1 MQIKELDIQS
11 KIINMS
17 KANLQEMIDAGVH
30 FGYTKTRRHPSAK
43 PFIFDT
49 KNKVDVID
57 LEKTS
62 DLLTKAEEFV
72 ASLGK
77 DGKKILF
84 VGTKAEAQE
93 VTRTSADA
101 LRMPYVTNRWIG
113 GTLTNFTEIKRRVDI
128 LVDLKDK
135 KSKGLLEK
143 YTKKEQSDFSR
154 QINKMEGY
162 FGGLV
167 GMDKKPDALFIIDVK
182 KEVNAVKEAIQLK
195 IPVITI
201 SSTDCDISE
210 VAYPIVANDAAISSL
225 KLLTNKIVKAYESA
239 K

>member
-1 MQIKELDIQS
+1 MKKEIQEL
-11 KIINMS
+11 
-17 KANLQEMIDAGVH
+17 ADAGVH

-49 KNKVDVID
+49 KNKID
-57 LEKTS
+57 IIDIEQTEE
-62 DLLTKAEEFV
+62 LLKKASEFL

-77 DGKKILF
+77 ENKVVLF
-84 VGTKAEAQE
+84 VGTKAEARE
-93 VTRTSADA
+93 ATRTGADS
-101 LRMPYVTNRWIG
+101 LKMPYVTNRWIG

-135 KSKGLLEK
+135 QEKGLLDK
-143 YTKKEQSDFSR
+143 YTKKERSDFSR

-167 GMDKKPDALFIIDVK
+167 GMTKKPDAIFIIDVK
-182 KEVNAVKEAIQLK
+182 KEINAFKEALQLK
-195 IPVITI
+195 IPVISI
-201 SSTDCDISE
+201 SNTDCDISE
-210 VAYPIVANDAAISSL
+210 VQFPIVANDASVTSL
-225 KLLTNKIVKAYESA
+225 KFLTNKLVEAYKSG

>member
-1 MQIKELDIQS
+1 
-11 KIINMS
+11 MS
-17 KANLQEMIDAGVH
+17 KENLQEMIDAGIH

-49 KNKVDVID
+49 KNKIDIID
-57 LEKTS
+57 LEKTA
-62 DLLTKAEEFV
+62 DLLKKAEEFV
-72 ASLGK
+72 ATLSK

-93 VTRTSADA
+93 VTRNAADT

-135 KSKGLLEK
+135 KAKGQLEK

-167 GMDKKPDALFIIDVK
+167 GMDKKPDALFVIDVK
-182 KEVNAVKEAIQLK
+182 KEINAVKEAIQLK
-195 IPVITI
+195 IPVVTI
-201 SSTDCDISE
+201 SSTDCDISDI
-210 VAYPIVANDAAISSL
+210 AYPIIANDSAILSL
-225 KLLTNKIVKAYESA
+225 KLLTNRIVNAFSSA

>member
-1 MQIKELDIQS
+1 
-11 KIINMS
+11 MS
-17 KANLQEMIDAGVH
+17 KENLQEMIDAGVH

-49 KNKVDVID
+49 KNKIDIID
-57 LEKTS
+57 LEKTT
-62 DLLTKAEEFV
+62 DLLKKAEEFM
-72 ASLGK
+72 ASLAK
-77 DGKKILF
+77 DNKKVLF

-93 VTRTSADA
+93 ITRNAADT

-143 YTKKEQSDFSR
+143 YTKKEQSDFGR

-162 FGGLV
+162 FGGLI
-167 GMDKKPDALFIIDVK
+167 GMDKKPDVLFIIDVR
-182 KEVNAVKEAIQLK
+182 KEVNAIKEAIALK
-195 IPVITI
+195 IPVISI

-210 VAYPIVANDAAISSL
+210 VAYPIVANDAAMLSL
-225 KLLTNKIVKAYESA
+225 KLLTNKLVSAFDSA

>member
-1 MQIKELDIQS
+1 MAKE
-11 KIINMS
+11 
-17 KANLQEMIDAGVH
+17 NLQEMIDAGVH

-49 KNKVDVID
+49 KNKIDIID
-57 LEKTS
+57 LEKTT
-62 DLLTKAEEFV
+62 DLLKKAEEFM
-72 ASLGK
+72 ASLAK
-77 DGKKILF
+77 DNKKVLF

-93 VTRTSADA
+93 ITRNAADT

-143 YTKKEQSDFSR
+143 YTKKEQSDFGR

-162 FGGLV
+162 FGGLI
-167 GMDKKPDALFIIDVK
+167 GMDKKPDVLFIIDVR
-182 KEVNAVKEAIQLK
+182 KEVNAIKEAIALK
-195 IPVITI
+195 IPVISI

-210 VAYPIVANDAAISSL
+210 VAYPIVANDAAMLSL
-225 KLLTNKIVKAYESA
+225 KLLTNKLVSAFDSA

>member
-1 MQIKELDIQS
+1 MAKE
-11 KIINMS
+11 
-17 KANLQEMIDAGVH
+17 NLQEMIDAGVH

-49 KNKVDVID
+49 KNKIDVID
-57 LEKTS
+57 LEKTA
-62 DLLTKAEEFV
+62 DLLKKAEEFMT
-72 ASLGK
+72 SLAK
-77 DGKKILF
+77 DNKKVLF

-93 VTRTSADA
+93 ITKNAADT

-135 KSKGLLEK
+135 KSKGLLDK
-143 YTKKEQSDFSR
+143 YTKKEQSDFGR

-162 FGGLV
+162 FGGLI
-167 GMDKKPDALFIIDVK
+167 GMDKKPDALFIIDVR
-182 KEVNAVKEAIQLK
+182 KEVNAIKEAIALK
-195 IPVITI
+195 IPVISI

-210 VAYPIVANDAAISSL
+210 VTYPIVANDAAISSL
-225 KLLTNKIVKAYESA
+225 KLLTNKLVSAFDSA

>member
-1 MQIKELDIQS
+1 VQIKELDIQS
-11 KIINMS
+11 KIMA
-17 KANLQEMIDAGVH
+17 KENLQEMIDAGVH

-62 DLLTKAEEFV
+62 DLLKKAEEF
-72 ASLGK
+72 AAGLSK

-93 VTRTSADA
+93 VTRGAADA
-101 LRMPYVTNRWIG
+101 LKMPYVTNRWIG
-113 GTLTNFTEIKRRVDI
+113 GTLTNFSEIKRRVDI

-135 KSKGLLEK
+135 KAKGLLEK

-167 GMDKKPDALFIIDVK
+167 G
-182 KEVNAVKEAIQLK
+182 NG
-195 IPVITI
+195 
-201 SSTDCDISE
+201 
-210 VAYPIVANDAAISSL
+210 
-225 KLLTNKIVKAYESA
+225 
-239 K
+239 

>member
-1 MQIKELDIQS
+1 MQIKELEIQS
-11 KIINMS
+11 KIMA
-17 KANLQEMIDAGVH
+17 KENLQEMIDAGVH

-49 KNKVDVID
+49 KNKIDIID
-57 LEKTS
+57 LEKTT
-62 DLLTKAEEFV
+62 DLLKKAEEFM
-72 ASLGK
+72 ASLAK
-77 DGKKILF
+77 DNKKVLF

-93 VTRTSADA
+93 ITRNAADT

-143 YTKKEQSDFSR
+143 YTKKEQSDFGR

-162 FGGLV
+162 FGGLI
-167 GMDKKPDALFIIDVK
+167 GMDKKPDVLFIIDVR
-182 KEVNAVKEAIQLK
+182 KEVNAIKEAIALK
-195 IPVITI
+195 IPVISI

-210 VAYPIVANDAAISSL
+210 VAYPIVANDAAMLSL
-225 KLLTNKIVKAYESA
+225 KLLTNKLVSAFDSA

>member
-1 MQIKELDIQS
+1 MEKE
-11 KIINMS
+11 
-17 KANLQEMIDAGVH
+17 NLQQMIDAGVH
-30 FGYTKTRRHPSAK
+30 FGYSKTRRHPSAK

-49 KNKVDVID
+49 KNKIDIIDIEQTID
-57 LEKTS
+57 LLK
-62 DLLTKAEEFV
+62 KAEEYM
-72 ASLGK
+72 ASLAK
-77 DGKKILF
+77 DGKNVLF
-84 VGTKAEAQE
+84 VGTKAETSQLI
-93 VTRTSADA
+93 RTAADT
-101 LRMPYVTNRWIG
+101 LHMPYVTNRWIG

-135 KSKGLLEK
+135 KAKGLLDK

-167 GMDKKPDALFIIDVK
+167 GMSKKPDALFIVDVK
-182 KEVNAVKEAIQLK
+182 KEVNAIREAIQLK
-195 IPVITI
+195 IPVISI

-210 VAYPIVANDAAISSL
+210 VQFPIIANDSAVSSL
-225 KLLTNKIVKAYESA
+225 KFLIDRIVAAFNSA

>member
-1 MQIKELDIQS
+1 MAKE
-11 KIINMS
+11 
-17 KANLQEMIDAGVH
+17 NLQEMIDAGVH

-49 KNKVDVID
+49 KNKIDIID
-57 LEKTS
+57 LEKTA
-62 DLLTKAEEFV
+62 DLLKKAEEFM
-72 ASLGK
+72 ASLAK
-77 DGKKILF
+77 DGKKVLF
-84 VGTKAEAQE
+84 VGTKAEAGE
-93 VTRTSADA
+93 ITRNAADT
-101 LRMPYVTNRWIG
+101 LGMPYVTNRWIG

-162 FGGLV
+162 FGGLI
-167 GMDKKPDALFIIDVK
+167 GMDKKPDALFIIDVR
-182 KEVNAVKEAIQLK
+182 KEVNAIKEAIALK
-195 IPVITI
+195 IPVISI
-201 SSTDCDISE
+201 SSTDCDISD
-210 VAYPIVANDAAISSL
+210 VTYPIVANDAAISSL
-225 KLLTNKIVKAYESA
+225 KLLTNKVVTAFSNA

>member
-1 MQIKELDIQS
+1 
-11 KIINMS
+11 
-17 KANLQEMIDAGVH
+17 MIDAGVH

-49 KNKVDVID
+49 KNKIDIID
-57 LEKTS
+57 LEKTT
-62 DLLTKAEEFV
+62 DLLKKAEEFM
-72 ASLGK
+72 ASLAK
-77 DGKKILF
+77 DNKKVLF

-93 VTRTSADA
+93 ITRNAADT

-143 YTKKEQSDFSR
+143 YTKKEQSDFGR

-162 FGGLV
+162 FGGLI
-167 GMDKKPDALFIIDVK
+167 GMDKKPDVLFIIDVR
-182 KEVNAVKEAIQLK
+182 KEVNAIKEAIALK
-195 IPVITI
+195 IPVISI

-210 VAYPIVANDAAISSL
+210 VAYPIVANDAAMLSL
-225 KLLTNKIVKAYESA
+225 KLLTNKLVSAFDSA

>member
-11 KIINMS
+11 KNMT
-17 KANLQEMIDAGVH
+17 KENLQEMIDAGVH

-49 KNKVDVID
+49 KNKIDIID
-57 LEKTS
+57 LDKTA
-62 DLLTKAEEFV
+62 DLLKKAEEF
-72 ASLGK
+72 AAALAK

-84 VGTKAEAQE
+84 VGTKAEAGE
-93 VTRTSADA
+93 LTKNAADT

-135 KSKGLLEK
+135 KAKGQLEK

-167 GMDKKPDALFIIDVK
+167 GMDKKPDAIFIIDVK
-182 KEVNAVKEAIQLK
+182 KEINAVKEAIQLK

-210 VAYPIVANDAAISSL
+210 IDYPIVANDSAILSL
-225 KLLTNKIVKAYESA
+225 KLLVDKIVAAFNSA

>member
-11 KIINMS
+11 KNMS
-17 KANLQEMIDAGVH
+17 KENLQEMIDAGIH

-49 KNKVDVID
+49 KNKIDIID
-57 LEKTS
+57 LEKTA
-62 DLLTKAEEFV
+62 DLLKKAEEFV
-72 ASLGK
+72 ATLSK

-93 VTRTSADA
+93 VTRNAADT

-135 KSKGLLEK
+135 KAKGQLEK

-167 GMDKKPDALFIIDVK
+167 GMDKKPDALFVIDVK
-182 KEVNAVKEAIQLK
+182 KEINAVKEAIQLK
-195 IPVITI
+195 IPVVTI
-201 SSTDCDISE
+201 SSTDCDISDI
-210 VAYPIVANDAAISSL
+210 AYPIIANDSAILSL
-225 KLLTNKIVKAYESA
+225 KLLTNRIVNAFSSA

>member
-1 MQIKELDIQS
+1 MQIHELYNYRAQI
-11 KIINMS
+11 MS

-49 KNKVDVID
+49 KNKVDIID
-57 LEKTS
+57 LEKTA
-62 DLLTKAEEFV
+62 DLLKKAEEFI

-93 VTRTSADA
+93 VTKNAADT

-113 GTLTNFTEIKRRVDI
+113 GTLTNFSEIKRRVDI

-135 KSKGLLEK
+135 RAKGLLEK

-167 GMDKKPDALFIIDVK
+167 GMDRKPDALFVIDTK
-182 KEVNAVKEAIQLK
+182 KEINAVKEAQALK
-195 IPVITI
+195 IPVISI
-201 SSTDCDISE
+201 SSTDCDISDIT
-210 VAYPIVANDAAISSL
+210 YPVVANDSAISSL
-225 KLLTNKIVKAYESA
+225 KILTNSIVSA
-239 K
+239 FSSNA

>member
-1 MQIKELDIQS
+1 
-11 KIINMS
+11 MS
-17 KANLQEMIDAGVH
+17 KVNLQEMIDAGVH

-49 KNKVDVID
+49 KNKVDIID

-72 ASLGK
+72 AGLSK
-77 DGKKILF
+77 DGKKVLF

-93 VTRTSADA
+93 VTRGAADA
-101 LRMPYVTNRWIG
+101 LKMPYVTNRWIG

-162 FGGLV
+162 FGGLI
-167 GMDKKPDALFIIDVK
+167 GMDKKPDAVFIIDVK
-182 KEVNAVKEAIQLK
+182 KEINAIKEAIALK
-195 IPVITI
+195 IPVVTI

-210 VAYPIVANDAAISSL
+210 VAYPVVANDAAISSL

>member
-1 MQIKELDIQS
+1 VQIKELEIQS
-11 KIINMS
+11 KIMA
-17 KANLQEMIDAGVH
+17 KENLQEMIDAGVH

-49 KNKVDVID
+49 KNKIDIID
-57 LEKTS
+57 LEKTT
-62 DLLTKAEEFV
+62 DLLKKAEEFM
-72 ASLGK
+72 ASLAK
-77 DGKKILF
+77 DNKKVLF

-93 VTRTSADA
+93 ITRNAADT

-143 YTKKEQSDFSR
+143 YTKKEQSDFGR

-162 FGGLV
+162 FGGLI
-167 GMDKKPDALFIIDVK
+167 GMDKKPDVLFIIDVR
-182 KEVNAVKEAIQLK
+182 KEVNAIKEAIALK
-195 IPVITI
+195 IPVISI

-210 VAYPIVANDAAISSL
+210 VAYPIVANDAAMLSL
-225 KLLTNKIVKAYESA
+225 KLLTNKLVSAFDSA

>member
-1 MQIKELDIQS
+1 
-11 KIINMS
+11 MS
-17 KANLQEMIDAGVH
+17 KENLQEMIDAGIH

-49 KNKVDVID
+49 KNKIDIID
-57 LEKTS
+57 LEKTA
-62 DLLTKAEEFV
+62 DLLKKAEEFV
-72 ASLGK
+72 ATLSK

-93 VTRTSADA
+93 VTRNAADT

-135 KSKGLLEK
+135 KAKGQLEK

-167 GMDKKPDALFIIDVK
+167 GMDKKPDALFVIDVK
-182 KEVNAVKEAIQLK
+182 KEINAVKEAIQLK
-195 IPVITI
+195 IPVVTI
-201 SSTDCDISE
+201 SSTDCDISDIS
-210 VAYPIVANDAAISSL
+210 YPILANDSAILSL
-225 KLLTNKIVKAYESA
+225 KLLTNRIVNAFSSA

>member
-1 MQIKELDIQS
+1 MAKE
-11 KIINMS
+11 
-17 KANLQEMIDAGVH
+17 NLQEMIDAGVH

-49 KNKVDVID
+49 KNKIDIID
-57 LEKTS
+57 LEKTA
-62 DLLTKAEEFV
+62 DLLKKAEEFM
-72 ASLGK
+72 ASLAK
-77 DGKKILF
+77 DGKKVLF
-84 VGTKAEAQE
+84 VGTKAEAGE
-93 VTRTSADA
+93 ITRNAADT
-101 LRMPYVTNRWIG
+101 LGMPYVTNRWIG

-162 FGGLV
+162 FGGLI
-167 GMDKKPDALFIIDVK
+167 GMDKKPDALFIIDVR
-182 KEVNAVKEAIQLK
+182 KEVNAIKEAIALK
-195 IPVITI
+195 IPVISI
-201 SSTDCDISE
+201 SSTDCDISD
-210 VAYPIVANDAAISSL
+210 VTYPIVANDAAISSL
-225 KLLTNKIVKAYESA
+225 KLLINKVVNAFRNA